1 MFRDNI
7 NMFIGEQ
14 GLTQKEVAD
23 RLGESRQLFHKQLSK
38 NLWALPTL
46 KRLFTTILEDECQI
60 GFEDKT
66 TRELKITED
75 INELMGKGKL
85 NKAQMAESIGVQRQ
99 KFYTKVKAHRF
110 RKDELIRIAE
120 MLGYTLV
127 MCNSEGEIVYRFN
140 GTDLGISIE
149 EKHRQDAGEA

>member
-14 GLTQKEVAD
+14 GNTQKEIAD

-38 NLWALPTL
+38 NLWALPSL
-46 KRLFTTILEDECQI
+46 KKLFTTILEDECNI
-60 GFEDKT
+60 GFVDLST
-66 TRELKITED
+66 GELKITED

-120 MLGYTLV
+120 LQGYQLV
-127 MCNSEGEIVYRFN
+127 MVNSKGEIVYRFD

>member
-14 GLTQKEVAD
+14 GHTQKEIAD

-38 NLWALPTL
+38 NLWALPSL
-46 KRLFTTILEDECQI
+46 KKLFTTILEDECNI
-60 GFEDKT
+60 GFVDLST
-66 TRELKITED
+66 GELKITED

-120 MLGYTLV
+120 LQGFQLV
-127 MCNSEGEIVYRFN
+127 MVNSKGEIVYRFD